1 MLTNVGLLLNSFMT
15 GLAAEPLKIL
25 QSSIC
30 YRTLQLFSL
39 CTHEKV
45 RTDSGGRGKRMV
57 ETLERRG
64 GEYQAHSLCIYL
76 GENGFGQSQP
86 TSMVLH

>member
-1 MLTNVGLLLNSFMT
+1 MT
-15 GLAAEPLKIL
+15 GLAAELLKIL
-25 QSSIC
+25 QSSTC
-30 YRTLQLFSL
+30 YGTKQLFSL

-45 RTDSGGRGKRMV
+45 RRDSRGRGRRMV